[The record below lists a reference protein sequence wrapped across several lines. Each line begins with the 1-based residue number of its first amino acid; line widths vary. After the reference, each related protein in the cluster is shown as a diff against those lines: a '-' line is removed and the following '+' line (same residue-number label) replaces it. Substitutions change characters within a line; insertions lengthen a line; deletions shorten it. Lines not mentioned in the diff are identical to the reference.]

1 VGRRDH
7 QGAGV
12 AFPVHHGGRGDGHH
26 GLAGAHLGIDDG
38 GGLVLVHQQPGD
50 GLDDLPLGRKRL
62 AQEAL
67 HDRFPARI
75 GLAGIDG
82 GVLGLHRIQQA
93 VTEFLDEAGQGQVAV
108 LRVEGID
115 DADFTVDLRHGFSLK

>member
-1 VGRRDH
+1 
-7 QGAGV
+7 
-12 AFPVHHGGRGDGHH
+12 VHHGGCGDGHH
-26 GLAGAHLGIDDG
+26 GLAGAHLRIDDD

-50 GLDDLPLGRKRL
+50 GLDDLPLGREGL
-62 AQEAL
+62 AQEAS

-75 GLAGIDG
+75 KLTGIDG

-93 VTEFLDEAGQGQVAV
+93 VAEFLDEAGQGQVAI

-115 DADFTVDLRHGFSLK
+115 DADFSVAVRHDFSLN